1 MQRLAPAL
9 LLVLV
14 ITSAAV
20 SQELSTEVYP
30 SEDELYLALA
40 AGDIDY
46 HQLLILR
53 EVIRTGIDVTN
64 RHLLDEVPNLS
75 YFHGDTTSLSTNLQ
89 REQADGF
96 DPRVRLDAGAH
107 GEFRY
112 RYYQYLEEASESQYR
127 ASIRWSLAHWT
138 TSLFIQRDHSG
149 VERIARRCVA
159 FRRSEGRLRELRLG
173 NYTRRLGLG
182 TAFGY
187 RGKLLDFSERLEGE
201 SFLFPD
207 YGAYN
212 GVYVK
217 MQVRA
222 VQLQLLSSFNR
233 DADHSLATVAG
244 MAAWKMGSFSSGFIV
259 GVNRLRN
266 RHLDKSL
273 YDVKIAPLTRY
284 RYRGGYTA
292 MEICAQAGKKTE
304 WGGMLIEG
312 RHRFNTAQ
320 IKYAAWS
327 YGESYLDL
335 SGGSK
340 SGRSRRTIY
349 LEDVDFQL
357 SEKRSGH
364 QGGMIKT
371 IVLMS
376 SRTHLVNSLLYSGQ
390 HRDSSD
396 LQLLSGLLRQF
407 HPRLSLRLDHLIKS
421 RRRVVSSDAIGTTSH
436 RTRLEVRF
444 TTGQAAIRGYIAYNT
459 KSGRSD
465 YISAFI
471 YLDYPTA
478 RVGRLQLWSNLAR
491 LDGRDGTVD
500 YWYLFL
506 RNEQTLWDGMTM
518 AVKMSRTYD
527 RDAGERHRT
536 TLSLEVQALW

>member
-1 MQRLAPAL
+1 MQRVAQAL

-14 ITSAAV
+14 IASATV

-30 SEDELYLALA
+30 SEDELYRALA

-46 HQLLILR
+46 HQFLILR
-53 EVIRTGIDVTN
+53 EVIRTGIDATN

-75 YFHGDTTSLSTNLQ
+75 YFHGDSTSLSTSLQ
-89 REQADGF
+89 REQQSGF
-96 DPRVRLDAGAH
+96 DPRVRSDADTH
-107 GEFRY
+107 GEIRY
-112 RYYQYLEEASESQYR
+112 RYFQYLEETSESQYR
-127 ASIRWSLAHWT
+127 AGIRWSLADWS
-138 TSLFIQRDHSG
+138 TSLRIQRDNTG
-149 VERIARRCVA
+149 VERIADRYVA
-159 FRRSEGRLRELRLG
+159 FRRNEGRLRELRLG

-187 RGKLLDFSERLEGE
+187 RGKLLDFSKRLEGE

-233 DADHSLATVAG
+233 DADHSLSTVAG
-244 MAAWKMGSFSSGFIV
+244 MAAWKIGSFSPGVIV
-259 GVNRLRN
+259 GVNRLRH
-266 RHLDKSL
+266 RHSDKSL
-273 YDVKIAPLTRY
+273 YDVKIAPSTRY

-292 MEICAQAGKKTE
+292 LEICAQAGRQSG

-312 RHRFNTAQ
+312 RHRFSTAQ

-327 YGESYLDL
+327 YGDSYLDL

-340 SGRSRRTIY
+340 SGHSRRTIY
-349 LEDVDFQL
+349 LEDIDFEL
-357 SEKRSGH
+357 SDKRSGH
-364 QGGMIKT
+364 QGGMIRT
-371 IVLMS
+371 IVLVS
-376 SRTHLVNSLLYSGQ
+376 DRIQLVNSLLYSGQ

-407 HPRLSLRLDHLIKS
+407 HPRLSLRLDHLVKS
-421 RRRVVSSDAIGTTSH
+421 RRRLVAGDAIGATSR

-444 TTGQAAIRGYIAYNT
+444 TTGQAAVRSYIAYNT

-471 YLDYPTA
+471 HLDYRTA
-478 RVGRLQLWSNLAR
+478 RAGRLQLWSNLAR
-491 LDGRDGTVD
+491 LDGRNGTVD

-506 RNEQTLWDGMTM
+506 RNEQTVWDGMTM

-536 TLSLEVQALW
+536 TLSLEVRALW

>member
-1 MQRLAPAL
+1 MHRVAPAL

-14 ITSAAV
+14 ITSATA

-30 SEDELYLALA
+30 SEDELSLALA
-40 AGDIDY
+40 AGEIDY
-46 HQLLILR
+46 HQFLILR
-53 EVIRTGIDVTN
+53 EVIRTGIDATN

-75 YFHGDTTSLSTNLQ
+75 YFHGDTISISTSLQKEQ
-89 REQADGF
+89 RSGF
-96 DPRVRLDAGAH
+96 DPRVRPDSDTH

-112 RYYQYLEEASESQYR
+112 RYHQYLEEASESQYR
-127 ASIRWSLAHWT
+127 AGIRWSLAHWT
-138 TSLFIQRDHSG
+138 TSLFIQKDRKG

-159 FRRSEGRLRELRLG
+159 LRRSEGRLRELRLG

-207 YGAYN
+207 YGGYN
-212 GVYVK
+212 GLYVK

-244 MAAWKMGSFSSGFIV
+244 MAVWKMGSFSPGVIV
-259 GVNRLRN
+259 GVNRLRS

-273 YDVKIAPLTRY
+273 YDVKIAPSARY
-284 RYRGGYTA
+284 RYHGGFTA
-292 MEICAQAGKKTE
+292 MEICTQAGKRTG

-349 LEDVDFQL
+349 LEDVDFEL

-364 QGGMIKT
+364 RGGMIRT

-396 LQLLSGLLRQF
+396 LQLLSGLLRQV
-407 HPRLSLRLDHLIKS
+407 HPRLSLRLDHLVRSS
-421 RRRVVSSDAIGTTSH
+421 RRLVAGDAISATSH

-444 TTGQAAIRGYIAYNT
+444 TTGQAAVRGYIAYNT

-471 YLDYPTA
+471 HLDYRTA
-478 RVGRLQLWSNLAR
+478 RAGRLQLWSNLAR
-491 LDGRDGTVD
+491 LNGRDGTVD

-506 RNEQTLWDGMTM
+506 RNEQTLWDGMTL

-527 RDAGERHRT
+527 RDASERHRT
-536 TLSLEVQALW
+536 TLSLEVRAVW